1 MEHTPR
7 GRIEAQG
14 VGIGAVSDE
23 ILQKRARDLAE
34 EDGRAEPTAAD
45 RAAALKE
52 LTGFH
57 EDAAPEVP
65 AGAEGLTSWNEGRE
79 NAGHATPNLLPDD
92 EAEVDAELTAE
103 GVDEADL
110 DRRRA
115 AKDENP
121 R

>member
-1 MEHTPR
+1 M
-7 GRIEAQG
+7 
-14 VGIGAVSDE
+14 GIGAVSDE